1 MLDRSNWLIL
11 GLAVLVAAIGGYT
24 QHRNQQAAPS
34 NQAPLNQAPLN
45 QALLG
50 QPLPALSLPGLDGKA
65 HPLTEYHG
73 HRLLLNFW
81 ASWCGPCL
89 EEMPALNRAQE
100 KYGEN
105 GAIVVGIAMDEPDRV
120 RSFLAIHSVSYPILL
135 GQLAS
140 PSTSLQ
146 LGDMHEML
154 PYSVLISADGRILA
168 THAGALSAPQ
178 LEQWL
183 TPTRD
188 QP

>member
-1 MLDRSNWLIL
+1 MMDRSNWLIL
-11 GLAVLVAAIGGYT
+11 GLAVLVATIGGYT
-24 QHRNQQAAPS
+24 QHRNQQAAP
-34 NQAPLNQAPLN
+34 AAK

-50 QPLPALSLPGLDGKA
+50 QPLPTLSLPGLDGKT
-65 HPLTEYHG
+65 HPLTDYHG
-73 HRLLLNFW
+73 RRLLLNFW

-100 KYGEN
+100 KFGEK

-120 RSFLAIHSVSYPILL
+120 RSFLAIHPVSYPILL

-146 LGDMHEML
+146 LGDMPETL
-154 PYSVLISADGRILA
+154 PYSVLIGADGRILA
-168 THAGALSAPQ
+168 THAGAMSTPQ

-183 TPTRD
+183 ASTPG